1 MDCLICANTLNKRER
16 SPVTCFACEYVAC
29 KECTRTYLTGS
40 NTLPQCM
47 QCHVR
52 FPMSFLIRK
61 LNRSWVLSQYKD
73 TATQV
78 LTSIEMGKMP
88 ETQPYVE
95 AEVERQRLRKVNAK
109 ITKEYEE
116 LRMRMRRMNMQ
127 IQANEYL
134 IRGEVIPEHLLGFVD
149 RDPIVTDTRKQFVM
163 PCPLECRGFLSSQ
176 YKCGT
181 CQKSICSDCFV
192 LKELGHECIESNRLS
207 AEMIKRESKG
217 CPKCGARICKIDGC
231 DQMYCTAQTD
241 GVHCNTAFSWR
252 TGKIE
257 TGTVHNPHYYE
268 LMHKKGVQLRNAG
281 DVQCGGVPD
290 IRAVSRALDAVR
302 RMCEFS
308 SEDHLTMSDLR
319 SNLVRVHRR
328 ISEMVQYTTHE
339 FRRKINE
346 HEGTMRRHRVNYM
359 MNRLTKEAF
368 ADVVY
373 KTETDYQKNT
383 DLHHILEL
391 ISISGIETFQGMV
404 RDFPEYIEHEWPEH
418 KPLVYEA
425 VEQVR
430 DRLQQLD
437 HVREYCNDQLKEVSI
452 TYHCT
457 VNIMDELFNQVPS
470 KYNLNGNK
478 KS

>member
-1 MDCLICANTLNKRER
+1 MDCFVCANPLNKRER
-16 SPVTCFACEYVAC
+16 SQVTCFACEYVAC

-47 QCHVR
+47 RCHVR

-78 LTSIEMGKMP
+78 LTGIEMGKMP

-95 AEVERQRLRKVNAK
+95 AEVERQRLRKLNAK
-109 ITKEYEE
+109 ISKEYEE
-116 LRMRMRRMNMQ
+116 LRLRMRRMNMQ
-127 IQANEYL
+127 IQANEHL

-149 RDPIVTDTRKQFVM
+149 RDPIVADTRKQFVM
-163 PCPLECRGFLSSQ
+163 PCPLECRGFLSSH

-181 CQKSICSDCFV
+181 CQKTICSDCFV
-192 LKELGHECIESNRLS
+192 LKEVGHECIESNRLS

-268 LMHKKGVQLRNAG
+268 LMQKKGVHLRNAG
-281 DVQCGGVPD
+281 DVQCGGMPD
-290 IRAVSRALDAVR
+290 IRIVVRALDSIR
-302 RMCEFS
+302 RMCVS
-308 SEDHLTMSDLR
+308 SEDDHMRLGELR
-319 SNLVRVHRR
+319 SNLVRTHRR

-346 HEGTMRRHRVNYM
+346 HEGMMRKHRVNYM
-359 MNRLTKEAF
+359 MNRMTKEAF
-368 ADVVY
+368 SELVY
-373 KTETDYQKNT
+373 KTEHDYQKNT
-383 DLHHILEL
+383 DLHHLFEL

-418 KPLVYEA
+418 KPLVYDA
-425 VEQVR
+425 IDQVR
-430 DRLQQLD
+430 ERLQQLD
-437 HVREYCNDQLKEVSI
+437 QVREYCNDQLKEVSI

-470 KYNLNGNK
+470 KYNLNGTK
-478 KS
+478 KM

>member
-1 MDCLICANTLNKRER
+1 M
-16 SPVTCFACEYVAC
+16 
-29 KECTRTYLTGS
+29 
-40 NTLPQCM
+40 
-47 QCHVR
+47 
-52 FPMSFLIRK
+52 
-61 LNRSWVLSQYKD
+61 
-73 TATQV
+73 
-78 LTSIEMGKMP
+78 
-88 ETQPYVE
+88 
-95 AEVERQRLRKVNAK
+95 
-109 ITKEYEE
+109 
-116 LRMRMRRMNMQ
+116 
-127 IQANEYL
+127 
-134 IRGEVIPEHLLGFVD
+134 
-149 RDPIVTDTRKQFVM
+149 
-163 PCPLECRGFLSSQ
+163 
-176 YKCGT
+176 
-181 CQKSICSDCFV
+181 
-192 LKELGHECIESNRLS
+192 
-207 AEMIKRESKG
+207 
-217 CPKCGARICKIDGC
+217 
-231 DQMYCTAQTD
+231 
-241 GVHCNTAFSWR
+241 
-252 TGKIE
+252 
-257 TGTVHNPHYYE
+257 
-268 LMHKKGVQLRNAG
+268 
-281 DVQCGGVPD
+281 
-290 IRAVSRALDAVR
+290 
-302 RMCEFS
+302 
-308 SEDHLTMSDLR
+308 
-319 SNLVRVHRR
+319 VRVHRR